1 MSIQF
6 NDEPEGDGV
15 SAGPKNDELTNSA
28 NFDSSSAQGAGR
40 PLVLKLISLR
50 V

>member
-28 NFDSSSAQGAGR
+28 NFDSSSAQGAETHIATR
-40 PLVLKLISLR
+40 MS
-50 V
+50 

>member
-15 SAGPKNDELTNSA
+15 SAGPKNHELTNSYRYA
-28 NFDSSSAQGAGR
+28 YELNYLFR
-40 PLVLKLISLR
+40 WKPR
-50 V
+50 